1 MGPFVL
7 AETNFPSLS
16 ASSVPSFLSPGST
29 SKSNS
34 ATHRT
39 TSSTSIHTTTTNNNN
54 NKDQS
59 ARGSRESTRATSTTP
74 TSTTTA
80 CTTTSSS
87 SLEDFCDPEEQHD
100 VEVIHSSPGRRSR
113 NYYYPP
119 QNDARTTTI
128 TSTRRRNNHDDDDNY
143 NSKTMPLQLDRYGFI
158 VNIDS
163 KGHIL
168 ETNGAESITVPSF
181 ADSERTRSREK
192 KWKTTLQ
199 GWDKQSKQGKLSK
212 QQESSKGSMN
222 MKQGSSSL
230 SLKNKQHQSQWLLQ
244 KKPIPR
250 QVPIFG
256 SNTVVLRRLRKGIP
270 DSMRGRVWMALGG
283 GIVIPGMYQEIVRI
297 TSDAMLENCRELQ
310 ARNKRK
316 KRQSLGDASGSY
328 DVAYGESPSSSRTSG
343 GEHTPERLESHSNS
357 NSNSNSNRTSPT
369 SMASEA
375 STFTNTSPNKS
386 KQSSV
391 SPSVTATTTPSPMKP
406 TRGDATRSS
415 PPESS
420 ERGSNNNTISSS
432 SNNNNNNNNSKYD
445 NYATTRD
452 FRSIQ
457 DIIERDI
464 HRTFPRHNLFYEEER
479 PIPQSDSSDGER
491 ALSHDAAGGGGGGSA
506 LSPASSNSSN
516 NNNNNINPNLNGS
529 GIFDPELAA
538 LILNLEMDL
547 RMATTLSGADAG
559 TTTTSVALQQYS
571 ICDGIDH
578 CTIRATTQ
586 SGQAALRRVLRAY
599 SYYDPEV
606 GYCQGMNF
614 IAGMFLTVMTEEEA
628 FWMLVSVM
636 SDKPCH
642 MRGLF
647 GEGML
652 QTHKVLYVAEKLIHH
667 YLSRLARHFE
677 KEHVHVTMY
686 ATQWLLTQYTS
697 SFKFDLVFRV
707 WDAFLGEG
715 WKIIY
720 RIMLA
725 LLQKYQSQ
733 LLKMSFEEILTFFRE
748 LPERVEGGQ
757 IMDMALK
764 IPLRRKV
771 IAKYEREW
779 ESEQQQKQQQQ

>member
-1 MGPFVL
+1 MSLVL
-7 AETNFPSLS
+7 D
-16 ASSVPSFLSPGST
+16 
-29 SKSNS
+29 K
-34 ATHRT
+34 
-39 TSSTSIHTTTTNNNN
+39 
-54 NKDQS
+54 
-59 ARGSRESTRATSTTP
+59 
-74 TSTTTA
+74 
-80 CTTTSSS
+80 
-87 SLEDFCDPEEQHD
+87 
-100 VEVIHSSPGRRSR
+100 
-113 NYYYPP
+113 
-119 QNDARTTTI
+119 
-128 TSTRRRNNHDDDDNY
+128 
-143 NSKTMPLQLDRYGFI
+143 YGFI

-168 ETNGAESITVPSF
+168 ETNGAESINVPTYTESR
-181 ADSERTRSREK
+181 RTESREK
-192 KWKTTLQ
+192 KWETTLQ
-199 GWDKQSKQGKLSK
+199 GWGKQKQSKSNGRLSK
-212 QQESSKGSMN
+212 QDGNGNANGNGNGNSKQG
-222 MKQGSSSL
+222 GSSST
-230 SLKNKQHQSQWLLQ
+230 KNDQSQQLLP
-244 KKPIPR
+244 KKPLPR
-250 QVPIFG
+250 QVPVFT
-256 SNTVVLRRLRKGIP
+256 SNAVVRRRLRKGIP
-270 DSMRGRVWMALGG
+270 DSMRGRVWLALGG
-283 GIVIPGMYQEIVRI
+283 GIGVPGMYQEIVRI

-310 ARNKRK
+310 ALNKRRK
-316 KRQSLGDASGSY
+316 QQALIDTVVADGSLQPIDVA
-328 DVAYGESPSSSRTSG
+328 VAYGDSSTTSRSG
-343 GEHTPERLESHSNS
+343 GEHTPPERVGIE
-357 NSNSNSNRTSPT
+357 SNSNSNRTSPT

-375 STFTNTSPNKS
+375 STFTNTSPNKTKPS
-386 KQSSV
+386 AL
-391 SPSVTATTTPSPMKP
+391 SPSVTAATTPSPI
-406 TRGDATRSS
+406 RSKEAANQGS
-415 PPESS
+415 P
-420 ERGSNNNTISSS
+420 SSS
-432 SNNNNNNNNSKYD
+432 FRPNKEKGT
-445 NYATTRD
+445 NYASTRD

-479 PIPQSDSSDGER
+479 PILPTDSGDLDG
-491 ALSHDAAGGGGGGSA
+491 SPDSTNSPGS
-506 LSPASSNSSN
+506 SSSNS
-516 NNNNNINPNLNGS
+516 NGS
-529 GIFDPELAA
+529 GICDPELAA
-538 LILNLEMDL
+538 LILNLEMDI
-547 RMATTLSGADAG
+547 RMATTTSPGGTDA
-559 TTTTSVALQQYS
+559 SVALQQYS
-571 ICDGIDH
+571 IHDRNDR

-614 IAGMFLTVMTEEEA
+614 IAGMFLTLMTEEEA

-652 QTHKVLYVAEKLIHH
+652 QTHKVLFVAEKLIHH

-764 IPLRRKV
+764 IPLRKKV

-779 ESEQQQKQQQQ
+779 ESQQKQKE